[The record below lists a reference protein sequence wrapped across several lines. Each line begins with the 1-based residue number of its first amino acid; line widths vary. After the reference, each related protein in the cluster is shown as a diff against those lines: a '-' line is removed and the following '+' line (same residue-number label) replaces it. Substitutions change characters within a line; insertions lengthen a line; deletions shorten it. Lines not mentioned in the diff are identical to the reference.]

1 MRLKIGVLGLQGDF
15 REHIEVLQ
23 AMNIETV
30 VVKLPK
36 DLDLIDGLIIPG
48 GESTTMGRI
57 LESLGMKELLIQKI
71 QDGMPVYGTC
81 AGMILLSK
89 SVVEY
94 EQPLL
99 RVLDVRIERNAY
111 GRQVE
116 SFEVDLNIPTL
127 GEKPFRA
134 IFIRAPR
141 ISEYGKDVEILAS
154 YDSAPVFVRQGNIM
168 ATAFHPELTQD
179 FRIHELF
186 LKMVKDV
193 KG

>member
-116 SFEVDLNIPTL
+116 SFEADLNIPIL

-168 ATAFHPELTQD
+168 VTAFHPELTQD